1 MKDIFIVTRVDCNYC
16 PVCEIFNTEDE
27 AVEFVKK
34 DFENCGFSWDG
45 RYSMVSGFEDDR
57 CFPICECED
66 GSHEW
71 DIRKKTITDNRMNK
85 GWKLQNLSA
94 IVMWERQKSSINIFS
109 SFATERIA
117 VNVQCMML
125 LIANLHGRRCRMSQK
140 LR

>member
-1 MKDIFIVTRVDCNYC
+1 MKDIFIVTRVDGNYC

-57 CFPICECED
+57 CFPIRECED

-71 DIRKKTITDNRMNK
+71 DIHKKTIIDK
-85 GWKLQNLSA
+85 
-94 IVMWERQKSSINIFS
+94 
-109 SFATERIA
+109 
-117 VNVQCMML
+117 
-125 LIANLHGRRCRMSQK
+125 
-140 LR
+140 